1 MKILKIGGDQIA
13 DSAFLTL
20 LATTIVNNDTPT
32 AIVHGGGNDIAD
44 LQKRLEMEVMHI
56 DGLRV
61 TDPASLQVAE
71 MVLSGTINKKLVSG
85 LIAA

>member
-44 LQKRLEMEVMHI
+44 LQKRLEMVIEYFCSI
-56 DGLRV
+56 
-61 TDPASLQVAE
+61 
-71 MVLSGTINKKLVSG
+71 VLEL
-85 LIAA
+85 